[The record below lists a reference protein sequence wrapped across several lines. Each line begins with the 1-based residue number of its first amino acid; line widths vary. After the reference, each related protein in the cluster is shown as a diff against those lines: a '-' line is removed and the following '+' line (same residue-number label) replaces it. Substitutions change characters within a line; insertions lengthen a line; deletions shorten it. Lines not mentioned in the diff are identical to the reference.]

1 MIYYLMTGIAL
12 GLSSGVSPGPLF
24 ALVISETLNYGRR
37 EGIKV
42 AISPLITDVPIIAL
56 SYIVIDLF
64 ANSDVVYGI
73 LALTGGIFIA
83 YLSYHSFQLK
93 EIQPAAKAKAR
104 SIQKG
109 VLANFLNPAPYIFWI
124 TVGIPTVLRGY
135 QTSLLNALL
144 FIIPFYMCLVGSK
157 IILAVLVSRTG
168 KVNPRIL
175 RKINLVLGILLGAL
189 AIKFLYDGVIYLR

>member
-189 AIKFLYDGVIYLR
+189 AIKFLYDGLIYLR